1 VWRKKA
7 GENGWFPL
15 NTSVSTSQMPNYN
28 YQALSH
34 QDFEEV
40 SRDLMQAEWNFP
52 LEAFKEGR
60 DGGIDLRYATSFGN
74 TVIVQCKHY
83 VKSGF
88 SALLRHLKNSEL
100 PKIAKLN
107 PSRYV
112 VMTTVGLS
120 PGNKQSIL
128 QTLTPYVK
136 STSDVLGADDL
147 DGLLAKHPN
156 VERANFKLW
165 LTSTSVIDRVLHNAE
180 VCQTEFEVE
189 RIQQKLPLFV
199 QNQAYPQAKEIL
211 TATRILVVSGPPGI
225 GKTTLAEMLLYASLE
240 EGYEPVVI
248 QADIT
253 EGKKLYRRGARQIFY
268 FDDFLGQTFLGDR
281 REYFGQNQDR
291 AVVDFID
298 MVRRSPDSKFILTTR
313 EHILSSAIRLSE
325 RLDGNTLIRDR
336 IVLKL
341 GHYSFGD
348 RARILYNHLYFSELP
363 NAHKVETL
371 RGDFF
376 LQVIRH
382 PHFNPRLIEWLAD
395 LSRVGSVPAKD
406 YQSFVQDLLNNPERI
421 WDHAYRTQ
429 ISEAGRCLLLA
440 LYTDGGDSLVGLAS
454 CFAELR
460 NTRAKRYNQQ
470 TEPNEFNTNLKIL
483 EGGFLAIGTR
493 GVGYLNPSIRGY
505 VGSVIVGDP
514 ETYSDIFDSA
524 TRFKQIATL
533 WRLKK
538 EVLPPP
544 RQLFP
549 QLHNA
554 TFISRLITLAHSPTF
569 DFSTSAEGELV
580 AHKID
585 YTTAERLGFFAEF
598 CNVEHA
604 EPCLDQVYDIMEQL
618 VAKWSSDTVGIWYTQ
633 ELLEKMATLDRF
645 MAGRGAI
652 IRLRVLDKLLDA
664 LPHAKSY
671 NWRSLIDLP
680 ETMPGWQQR
689 NGQKF
694 FEGLRSYMNGGW
706 RNDLADCENL
716 YDKKRLLENLSELA
730 RRKKRARFFDAPLRE
745 IHDEISATPDEVE
758 NLAIGAGSPN
768 QTLHNKSL
776 NESEVRSMFQTLLLD
791 GS

>member
-1 VWRKKA
+1 
-7 GENGWFPL
+7 
-15 NTSVSTSQMPNYN
+15 MPNYN
-28 YQALSH
+28 YGALSP

-40 SRDLMQAEWNFP
+40 SRDLLQAEWNVA

-60 DGGIDLRYATSFGN
+60 DSGIDLRYATFPGN

-83 VKSGF
+83 LKSGF
-88 SALLRHLKNSEL
+88 AALLRHLRDSEL
-100 PKIAKLN
+100 PKIAKVN
-107 PSRYV
+107 PNRYV

-120 PGNKQSIL
+120 PDNKQSIL
-128 QTLTPYVK
+128 QALTPYVK
-136 STSDVLGADDL
+136 SPSDVFGANDL
-147 DGLLAKHPN
+147 DGLLAKHPD

-189 RIQQKLPLFV
+189 RIKQKLPLFV

-211 TATRILVVSGPPGI
+211 RATRILVVSGPPGI

-248 QADIT
+248 QADIA

-268 FDDFLGQTFLGDR
+268 YDDFLGQTFLGDR
-281 REYFGQNQDR
+281 REYFGQNQDK
-291 AVVDFID
+291 AVVDFIE

-363 NAHKVETL
+363 NAHKRETL

-376 LQVIRH
+376 LRVIRH

-395 LSRVGSVPAKD
+395 LSRIGSVPATD
-406 YQSFVQDLLNNPERI
+406 YQRYVEDLLDNPERI

-440 LYTDGGDSLVGLAS
+440 LYTDGGDSPLGLAS

-460 NTRAKRYNQQ
+460 SARAKRYNQQ
-470 TEPNEFNTNLKIL
+470 TEPNEFDVNLKIL
-483 EGGFLAIGTR
+483 EGGFLTIGTR
-493 GVGYLNPSIRGY
+493 GVGYLNPSIKGY

-514 ETYSDIFDSA
+514 ETYSDIFELA

-533 WRLKK
+533 WRLRK
-538 EVLPPP
+538 EVGLPT
-544 RQLFP
+544 RQLLP
-549 QLHNA
+549 QRHSTA
-554 TFISRLITLAHSPTF
+554 FISRLTALAHGPTYAWT
-569 DFSTSAEGELV
+569 TSAEGETIG
-580 AHKID
+580 HRID
-585 YTTAERLGFFAEF
+585 YDTEQRLGFLAEF

-604 EPCLDQVYDIMEQL
+604 EPGLDQVYDVMEQL
-618 VAKWSSDTVGIWYTQ
+618 IAKWSPRMVGFWHTPI
-633 ELLEKMATLDRF
+633 LLREMATLDRF
-645 MAGRGAI
+645 VASRGSS
-652 IRLRVLDKLLDA
+652 IRLLVLEKLLDA
-664 LPHAKSY
+664 LPYASSY
-671 NWRSLIDLP
+671 HWQGLIDLP
-680 ETMPGWQQR
+680 ESTPGWQQR

-706 RNDLADCENL
+706 RDDLGNCEDLN
-716 YDKKRLLENLSELA
+716 DKKRLVENLSELA
-730 RRKKRARFFDAPLRE
+730 QRKKRSRFFAAPLRE
-745 IHDEISATPDEVE
+745 VHDEIAAIADEVE
-758 NLAIGAGSPN
+758 KPELGTGSPD
-768 QTLHNKSL
+768 QALPQSSL
-776 NESEVRSMFQTLLLD
+776 NESEVRSMFQTLLMD

>member
-1 VWRKKA
+1 
-7 GENGWFPL
+7 
-15 NTSVSTSQMPNYN
+15 MPNYN
-28 YQALSH
+28 YGSLSP

-40 SRDLMQAEWNFP
+40 SRDLLQAEWNVA

-60 DGGIDLRYATSFGN
+60 DSGIDLRYATSPGN
-74 TVIVQCKHY
+74 TVIVQCKHF

-88 SALLRHLKNSEL
+88 AALLRHLRDSES
-100 PKIAKLN
+100 PKIAKVN
-107 PSRYV
+107 PNRYV
-112 VMTTVGLS
+112 VMTTVSLS

-128 QTLTPYVK
+128 QALAPYVK
-136 STSDVLGADDL
+136 SPSDILGAEDL

-189 RIQQKLPLFV
+189 RIKQKLPLFV
-199 QNQAYPQAKEIL
+199 QNQAYPQSKEIL
-211 TATRILVVSGPPGI
+211 RVTRILVVSGPPGI

-248 QADIT
+248 RADIN

-268 FDDFLGQTFLGDR
+268 YDDFLGQTFLGDR
-281 REYFGQNQDR
+281 REYFGQNQDS
-291 AVVDFID
+291 AVVDFIE

-363 NAHKVETL
+363 NAHKRETL

-376 LQVIRH
+376 LQIIRH

-395 LSRVGSVPAKD
+395 LSRIGSVPATN
-406 YQSFVQDLLNNPERI
+406 YQSYVEDLLDNPERI
-421 WDHAYRTQ
+421 WDHAFRTQ

-440 LYTDGGDSLVGLAS
+440 LYTDGGGSLLGLAS

-460 NTRAKRYNQQ
+460 RARAKRYNQP
-470 TEPNEFNTNLKIL
+470 TEPNEFNTNVKVL
-483 EGGFLAIGTR
+483 EGGFLTIGTR
-493 GVGYLNPSIRGY
+493 GIGYLNPSIKGY

-514 ETYSDIFDSA
+514 ETYSDIFESA

-533 WRLKK
+533 WRLTK
-538 EVLPPP
+538 EVGSPL

-549 QLHNA
+549 QRHNA
-554 TFISRLITLAHSPTF
+554 TFISRLTALAHGATYECT
-569 DFSTSAEGELV
+569 TSAEGEIV
-580 AHKID
+580 AHQID
-585 YTTAERLGFFAEF
+585 YGTAERLGFFAEF

-604 EPCLDQVYDIMEQL
+604 EPGLDQVYDSMEQL
-618 VAKWSSDTVGIWYTQ
+618 IAKWPPDTVGLWYIQTLLQ
-633 ELLEKMATLDRF
+633 EMATLDRF
-645 MAGRGAI
+645 VAGRGASI
-652 IRLRVLDKLLDA
+652 QLLVLEKLLDA

-671 NWRSLIDLP
+671 NWQSLIDLP
-680 ETMPGWQQR
+680 ESTPGWKQR

-694 FEGLRSYMNGGW
+694 FDGLRSYMNGGW
-706 RNDLADCENL
+706 RNDLDSCEGL
-716 YDKKRLLENLSELA
+716 AEKKRLVANLSELGQH
-730 RRKKRARFFDAPLRE
+730 KKRSRFFAAPLRE
-745 IHDEISATPDEVE
+745 VHDKIT
-758 NLAIGAGSPN
+758 AITDKADKPELGTGSPD
-768 QTLHNKSL
+768 QALPQISL

-791 GS
+791 SL